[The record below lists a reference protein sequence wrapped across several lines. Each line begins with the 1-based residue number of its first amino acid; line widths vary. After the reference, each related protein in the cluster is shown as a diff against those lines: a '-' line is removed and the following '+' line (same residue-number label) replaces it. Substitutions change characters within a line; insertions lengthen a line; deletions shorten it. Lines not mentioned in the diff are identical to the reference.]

1 MTRVL
6 VVDDH
11 DFLRGC
17 LVDLVAGTPD
27 LVVVG
32 ECRDGSEVVAAVR
45 RAQPDVVLMDIRMGS
60 RSGLEALADLAR
72 EQLLTRVV
80 MLTSAPVSTYR
91 PLVESLGAVG
101 YLQKDAGCDQVLEAV
116 RRVASGGTAWP
127 EDLVPQ
133 AASDV
138 G

>member
-1 MTRVL
+1 MIRVL

-17 LVDLVAGTPD
+17 LVDLIAATPD

-45 RAQPDVVLMDIRMGS
+45 SARPDLVLMDVRMGT
-60 RSGLEALADLAR
+60 RSGLDALADLQR
-72 EQLLTRVV
+72 EQLLARVV
-80 MLTSAPVSTYR
+80 MLTSASAVTHR
-91 PLVESLGAVG
+91 PLAESLGAVG
-101 YLQKDAGCDQVLEAV
+101 YLQKGADCQQVLEAV
-116 RRVASGGTAWP
+116 RRVARGGTAWP
-127 EDLVPQ
+127 EDLVGST
-133 AASDV
+133 AAH